1 LFLDEV
7 GEMPLAT
14 QVKLLRVLEDRQV
27 VRVGA
32 NKPKKVDVRVL
43 AATNADLAVRVKEG
57 RFREDLLYRLKVVTI
72 EVPPLR
78 ARREDIPALAEHF
91 RREVNA
97 REGRSVPGFA
107 LDVMQRLS
115 NYDWPGNV
123 RELENFVERAVVIA
137 RTRMVVTKDLP
148 AHMRTEVLDLER
160 AARDLSM
167 RGVDLRV
174 LMAEIE
180 ERLQAEARRRRNVA

>member
-1 LFLDEV
+1 
-7 GEMPLAT
+7 
-14 QVKLLRVLEDRQV
+14 
-27 VRVGA
+27 
-32 NKPKKVDVRVL
+32 
-43 AATNADLAVRVKEG
+43 
-57 RFREDLLYRLKVVTI
+57 
-72 EVPPLR
+72 
-78 ARREDIPALAEHF
+78 
-91 RREVNA
+91 
-97 REGRSVPGFA
+97 
-107 LDVMQRLS
+107 
-115 NYDWPGNV
+115 V